1 MVVRLPRS
9 SPTHQC
15 HAGNLS
21 GKEKRAAVHRAT
33 TVIARWQKSC
43 GMAAFIGYE
52 GSAVVVD
59 DSGVLLQP

>member
-1 MVVRLPRS
+1 
-9 SPTHQC
+9 
-15 HAGNLS
+15 LS
-21 GKEKRAAVHRAT
+21 GKEKRAAAHRAT